1 VETKKIMLF
10 SDQELTMY
18 LLTNFL
24 QDHKFEI
31 ILAANRI
38 WDIVSQIPHYA
49 LDGML
54 IEARRMSL
62 NGMKELS
69 VIKGEFPELPTA
81 ILSASTKPSD
91 ILNALNMGADG
102 YLLKNTMSHDFIKDF
117 RSVCNGN
124 ICISR
129 ELVGAVFH
137 SMRHSGQL
145 RDRNIFHQLSPR
157 EHEIMALMSSGETN
171 REIATHTSLS
181 INTINNHIANIYKKL
196 GSHNRVNAVSLWESM
211 FRVDEQV

>member
-1 VETKKIMLF
+1 MEKKKIMLF
-10 SDQELTMY
+10 CDQELTMY
-18 LLTNFL
+18 LLCNFL
-24 QDHKFEI
+24 QEHNFEI
-31 ILAANRI
+31 ILAANKI
-38 WDIVSQIPHYA
+38 WDIISQIPHHN

-91 ILNALNMGADG
+91 ILNALKMGADG

-145 RDRNIFHQLSPR
+145 WGNPLLCQLSPR
-157 EHEIMALMSSGETN
+157 EHEIMAMMASGESN
-171 REIATHTSLS
+171 REIAAHTALS

-196 GSHNRVNAVSLWESM
+196 DTHNRINAVSLWENT
-211 FRVDEQV
+211 FRVDE